1 MIRRPPRSTLFPYT
15 TLLASRSPRR
25 DSGEPRLRLAL
36 HPRRA
41 LHLLA
46 AAAAACVMDRLGDRR
61 FGLRAVR
68 PDRIIPVPRARRQA
82 VRVDSTPARMPGA
95 SDGAARQAVGG
106 VWAPRGRRRVEPA
119 RPLPDRLLPL
129 DRGWGVRPVSHA
141 GRESG

>member
-1 MIRRPPRSTLFPYT
+1 
-15 TLLASRSPRR
+15 
-25 DSGEPRLRLAL
+25 
-36 HPRRA
+36 
-41 LHLLA
+41 
-46 AAAAACVMDRLGDRR
+46 RR

-68 PDRIIPVPRARRQA
+68 PDRLIPVPRARRQA

-141 GRESG
+141 ARESGCRAGAPLRAPGLGAWRGAARVRSRGDAGPPFW